1 MPAHASAVRSFDMT
15 AATVRHLHLSAP
27 TCAARRLLEYLDLLL
42 MLPLKR
48 LHLLRVLL
56 L

>member
-1 MPAHASAVRSFDMT
+1 MPAAHASAVRRF
-15 AATVRHLHLSAP
+15 AATVRRFDVRTAP

-48 LHLLRVLL
+48 LHLLRMLAL
-56 L
+56 

>member
-1 MPAHASAVRSFDMT
+1 MPAAHTSAVRRF
-15 AATVRHLHLSAP
+15 AATVRRFDVHTAA
-27 TCAARRLLEYLDLLL
+27 TAARRLLECLDLLL